1 MSLSTA
7 RAGTAF
13 TTLSTLAALSALLL
27 AAPAAHAAGD
37 DAIQPDQPGIVES
50 SSTVGK
56 GRALLETGIGYQ
68 RDKSDGVR
76 SRLASTPTLLRFGFA
91 DDWEFRVETDG
102 YQRLR
107 ATDATGTT
115 RASGWAD
122 TALGLKWHVQDSD
135 GDKRQPGLAW
145 LLNVDMDSGSSA
157 FRGQGLRPSLRLT
170 AEWDL
175 PNDWSAG
182 LIGGLYRDRRE
193 ADAGGGHYV
202 GGLLGASLGWPINER
217 WKGYVELAGDQ
228 LASTRN
234 GGRSISAGTGV
245 TWLLDRRLQLDASLN
260 RGLTKQTADWV
271 LGLGV
276 SIGF

>member
-1 MSLSTA
+1 MTRISSRSAMPALVL
-7 RAGTAF
+7 GT
-13 TTLSTLAALSALLL
+13 TLAA
-27 AAPAAHAAGD
+27 APAFAAE
-37 DAIQPDQPGIVES
+37 DAKDTIEPDQPGIVES

-56 GRALLETGIGYQ
+56 GRVLLETGLGYS

-76 SRLASTPTLLRFGFA
+76 SRSWSTPTLLRFGFA
-91 DDWEFRVETDG
+91 EDWEFRVETDG

-107 ATDATGTT
+107 ATDTATGATA

-122 TALGLKWHVQDSD
+122 TALGVKWHVQESD
-135 GDKRQPGLAW
+135 GDTNKPGLAW
-145 LLNVDMDSGSSA
+145 LLHFDMDSGSAA
-157 FRGQGLRPSLRLT
+157 FRGQGVRPSLRLT

-175 PNDWSAG
+175 PRDWSAG

-193 ADAGGGHYV
+193 AGDGGGHYI
-202 GGLLGASLGWPINER
+202 GGILGASLGWPINDR

-228 LASTRN
+228 LASNRN

-245 TWLLDRRLQLDASLN
+245 TWLLDRRLQLDASIN
-260 RGLTKQTADWV
+260 RGLTRQTADWV